1 MTAISFLSLNF
12 QELQQEKDI
21 LQERMSEQLIK
32 ISSLQSRLDEQ
43 RIRAEE
49 LNKQNTSDLTIRVHD
64 LHNELS
70 NLKEILSARDKQI
83 SNLNQLLEHSKTII
97 EKQDQQ
103 LAQGSDSDKSFYEKL
118 NNELKQK
125 DNEIETLKNKMKS
138 EMINKAMIPDLME
151 TMIAEK
157 NDEIDSL
164 KEQISLMTNSIMS
177 KQNTQ
182 MNNSKFTGS
191 SFLTMISEY
200 DEPDVLRK
208 AVPQQTQFNFTEHKM
223 VS

>member
-1 MTAISFLSLNF
+1 
-12 QELQQEKDI
+12 
-21 LQERMSEQLIK
+21 MSEQLMK
-32 ISSLQSRLDEQ
+32 ISSLQTRLDEQ

-64 LHNELS
+64 LHNELA

-97 EKQDQQ
+97 ERQDQQ
-103 LAQGSDSDKSFYEKL
+103 LAQGGDSDKSICEKL
-118 NNELKQK
+118 SNDLKLK
-125 DNEIETLKNKMKS
+125 DDEIEVLKNRIKS

-157 NDEIDSL
+157 NEEIDHL
-164 KEQISLMTNSIMS
+164 KEQISMMTNSLMS
-177 KQNTQ
+177 KHNTHL
-182 MNNSKFTGS
+182 STTKTGGS
-191 SFLTMISEY
+191 SFLAMISEY

-208 AVPQQTQFNFTEHKM
+208 AVAPQMQINFSERT
-223 VS
+223 VSNLIRI